1 LNVLVTGATG
11 FVGSHVVQRLALGGH
26 ALRLLLRRSSSV
38 AYLEGLEYERVEGEM
53 RDVDSLRRAVQGVDA
68 IVHLAGATSTSSAA
82 EYEAINARGTADLV
96 QIAREAG
103 IERFVYASSLSAQG
117 PSPDGYVQPSEPV
130 FPDGAYGKTK
140 LQGEYAVRAERQR
153 MNVSVL
159 RLPVV
164 YGPRDRGLLP
174 FFVMAKYGFIP
185 LYGNGENQ
193 ISWIHAFDAAD
204 AIVTA
209 LEKSEKSGAIFTPCD
224 GAPHTWREL
233 ATAVGDAYGKNLRL
247 PELSPSLFKIGGAAA
262 DAIAGVIGK
271 QLPLTAE
278 KAARM
283 GKRYWICDNSAI
295 EEQLGWQPQVEYRAG
310 VRHTLDWYRENHWL
324 KLSF

>member
-1 LNVLVTGATG
+1 LKVLVTGATG
-11 FVGSHVVQRLALGGH
+11 FVGSHVAQRLALGGH
-26 ALRLLLRRSSSV
+26 ELRLLLRSTSS
-38 AYLEGLEYERVEGEM
+38 LEYLDGIEFERAEGEM
-53 RDVDSLRRAVQGVDA
+53 RDVESLRRAVDGVEA
-68 IVHLAGATSTSSAA
+68 VMHLAGATSTSTVA

-96 QIAREAG
+96 QIARETG

-117 PSPDGYVQPSEPV
+117 PSPDGHVQPAEPA
-130 FPDGAYGKTK
+130 FPNGPYGKSK
-140 LQGEYAVRAERQR
+140 LAGEFAVRAERLR

-174 FFVMAKYGFIP
+174 FFVMAKYGVIP

-193 ISWIHAFDAAD
+193 ISWVHVFDAAE
-204 AIVTA
+204 AMVTS

-224 GAPHTWREL
+224 GPPHTWREL
-233 ATAVGDAYGKNLRL
+233 ATAVGDAFGKNLWL
-247 PELSPSLFKIGGAAA
+247 PEVPPSLFRIGGGAA
-262 DAIAGVIGK
+262 DAVAGIIGH

-283 GKRYWICDNSAI
+283 GHRYWICDNSTI
-295 EEQLGWQPQVEYRAG
+295 EEQLGWRPQIGYREG
-310 VRHTLDWYRENHWL
+310 VHHTLGWYRENGWL
-324 KLSF
+324 KLF